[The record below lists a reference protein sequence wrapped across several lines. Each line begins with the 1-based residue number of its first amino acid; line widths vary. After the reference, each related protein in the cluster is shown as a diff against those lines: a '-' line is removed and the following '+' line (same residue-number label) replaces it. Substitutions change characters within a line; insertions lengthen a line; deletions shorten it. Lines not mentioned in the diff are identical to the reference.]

1 MSVQNNINLQRDDG
15 KGIISSDGCYTRF
28 SFLRK
33 NGMLIPPC
41 TIDEEETVDID
52 DGEQSTI
59 DSVLGNS
66 LMRLGSSFIS
76 SDDSEELQSVTLSY
90 GKNRKEQTVGEET
103 DEGSKSNRDANKNV
117 HDVNTQ
123 LGFWDITA
131 VQTTWS
137 TAAVV
142 VMAPCP

>member
-1 MSVQNNINLQRDDG
+1 
-15 KGIISSDGCYTRF
+15 
-28 SFLRK
+28 
-33 NGMLIPPC
+33 MLIPPC

-76 SDDSEELQSVTLSY
+76 SSDSEELQSVTLSY

-103 DEGSKSNRDANKNV
+103 DEGSKSKRDANEDDV

-131 VQTTWS
+131 IQTTWS

-142 VMAPCP
+142 VMMPHIYGAMLLQY